1 MLHFHPNIPLSLMQ
15 CRPERFF
22 QNIVLHCLLPLGWFP
37 WLHCFL
43 SNSVLWWA
51 FLNPQFLAS
60 HFQFFFLWLAHLH
73 LIFKQQ
79 NPLTLNFSFDLNGSQ
94 ISSYFSCLSLS
105 QLRLHHVFLT
115 SSCECLSVSLS
126 STQWKRHS
134 VLHQKD
140 VTAEIAGHSRYTSLS
155 CLLLCTWKQ
164 GMD

>member
-1 MLHFHPNIPLSLMQ
+1 MQTRKVLSKHCAPLSSSSWMVSLVTLFLKQFCSLMGF
-15 CRPERFF
+15 PEPSFWPVIF
-22 QNIVLHCLLPLGWFP
+22 I
-37 WLHCFL
+37 
-43 SNSVLWWA
+43 
-51 FLNPQFLAS
+51 
-60 HFQFFFLWLAHLH
+60 FFFLWLAHLH

-155 CLLLCTWKQ
+155 CLLLYTWKQ
-164 GMD
+164 CMD